1 MVSLDGM
8 NLFLGLS
15 QGCMRMWR
23 LRWRLGALLHFFN
36 QVIRVS
42 AKGILHPSTVDVD
55 QKRLC
60 FSHP

>member
-23 LRWRLGALLHFFN
+23 LRWRSGALLHFFN

-42 AKGILHPSTVDVD
+42 AKGILHPTVEVD